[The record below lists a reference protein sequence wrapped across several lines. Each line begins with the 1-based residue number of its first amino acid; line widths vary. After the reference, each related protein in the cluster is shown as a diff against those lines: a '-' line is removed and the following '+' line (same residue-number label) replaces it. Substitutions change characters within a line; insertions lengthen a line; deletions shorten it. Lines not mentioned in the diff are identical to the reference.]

1 MDNFEELINQ
11 LNEMSEDEKIGKIKE
26 LEPDCV
32 CPICPTFN
40 QCAKDAVENI
50 FCLKD
55 ESKCIN
61 KEKGCMC
68 PTCPFAAKYKIGV
81 FHNFYC
87 MRGGEIKQRNK

>member
-1 MDNFEELINQ
+1 MDNFEELINL
-11 LNEMSEDEKIGKIKE
+11 LNEMSEDEKTKKIKE
-26 LEPDCV
+26 LESDCV

-40 QCAKDAVENI
+40 QCAKDAGENF

-55 ESKCIN
+55 ESKCIS